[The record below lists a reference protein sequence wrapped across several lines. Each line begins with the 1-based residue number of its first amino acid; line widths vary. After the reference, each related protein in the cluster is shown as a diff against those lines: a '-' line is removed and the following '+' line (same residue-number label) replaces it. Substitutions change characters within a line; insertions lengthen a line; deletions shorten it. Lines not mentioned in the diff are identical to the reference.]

1 MRALVVQHGRGE
13 PAGHVSAWL
22 GEREV
27 AEELWRIDRDHR
39 GLDPTAY
46 DLVVALGSEHAA
58 YDDSLPWLASE
69 IRLLRGAFDAGVPV
83 LGICFGA
90 QLLARA
96 LGGRA
101 LPARRPEIGWVR
113 VTTRAP
119 ALVPSGPWL
128 QWHYDTFAVP
138 PGASLLAESPA
149 GPQAFTIGRS
159 LGVQFHPEVTPRIV
173 ESWVAG
179 AGDRLVRDGV
189 DPGRLLAETRERA
202 GENRERAWRLL
213 DAFAEWLWPPAALS
227 GSRSRR
233 APPAPRR

>member
-1 MRALVVQHGRGE
+1 MRALVIQHGTDE

-22 GEREV
+22 SERGA
-27 AEELWRIDRDHR
+27 AEDVWRIDLH
-39 GLDPTAY
+39 LEHPDPSAY
-46 DLVVALGSEHAA
+46 DLVVSLGSASAA
-58 YDDSLPWLASE
+58 YDDSVPWLGRE
-69 IRLLRGAFDAGVPV
+69 LRLLRGAFEADVPV

-101 LPARRPEIGWVR
+101 MRGPHPEIGWVPI
-113 VTTRAP
+113 TTRAP
-119 ALVPSGPWL
+119 ALVSAGPWL
-128 QWHYDTFAVP
+128 QWHYDTFTVP

-173 ESWVAG
+173 GSWVTG

-189 DPGRLLAETRERA
+189 DPDRVLAETLERD
-202 GENRERAWRLL
+202 GENRGRAWSLL
-213 DAFAEWLWPPAALS
+213 DAFTERTSAPEALS

-233 APPAPRR
+233 GPPAPRG